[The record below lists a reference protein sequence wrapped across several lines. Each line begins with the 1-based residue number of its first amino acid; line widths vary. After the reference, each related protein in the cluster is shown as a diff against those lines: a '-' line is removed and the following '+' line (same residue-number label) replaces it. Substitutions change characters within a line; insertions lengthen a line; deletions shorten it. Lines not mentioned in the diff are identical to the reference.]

1 MIRVAR
7 VITRLN
13 IGGPSIQTVTLADR
27 LREHGF
33 DTLLIHGRLA
43 DGEGDMSYLL
53 RDRDVKTALVPSLQR
68 PVSPIADARAVA
80 GILRELKAFK
90 PQIVHTHTA
99 KAGTT
104 GRLAAIAYN
113 RLSSIR
119 ARTVHTYHGHSL
131 EGYFRHAGPFVAI
144 ERLLALATDQLIA
157 ISPRIES
164 ELRDRYRIGRPEQ
177 WTMVPLGFNLTP
189 LLAVDLAARAAA
201 RQALDLDADAPVI
214 TIVGRLTAIKQ
225 HELFLRVAHAV
236 HQQRPTAIFTIV
248 GDGERRREMEALA
261 ASLGLTNHVR
271 FYGWRQDLATIYGA
285 ANVCVLTSR
294 NEGTPVAVIE
304 ALAAGVPA
312 VATDVGG
319 VRDVL
324 NDPVLGATAPDG
336 DIDGLAAHV
345 LSALSPEM
353 QSPSAV
359 AARRASATARYGLDR
374 LVSDIADLYRALLAR

>member
-27 LREHGF
+27 LHEHGF

-53 RDRDVKTALVPSLQR
+53 RDRDVRTALVPALQR
-68 PVSPIADARAVA
+68 PVSPIADVRAVA
-80 GILRELKAFK
+80 GIFRQLMAFK

-104 GRLAAIAYN
+104 GRVAAIAYN
-113 RLSSIR
+113 RLSDVR

-144 ERLLALATDQLIA
+144 ERRLARATDQLIA

-164 ELRDRYRIGRPEQ
+164 ELRDRYRIGRPDQ
-177 WTMVPLGFNLTP
+177 WTMVPLGFNLEP
-189 LLAVDLAARAAA
+189 LLAVDPAARAAA
-201 RQALDLDADAPVI
+201 REALDLDPSAPVI

-225 HELFLRVAHAV
+225 HELFLRVAHRV
-236 HQQRPTAIFTIV
+236 HQRQPAAIFTIV
-248 GDGERRREMEALA
+248 GDGERRREMEALT
-261 ASLGLTNHVR
+261 ASLGLADHVR
-271 FYGWRQDLATIYGA
+271 FFGWRQDLATVYGA
-285 ANVCVLTSR
+285 ADVCVLTSR

-304 ALAAGVPA
+304 AMAAGVPA

-324 NDPVLGATAPDG
+324 CEPILGATAPDG
-336 DIDGLAAHV
+336 DVETLAAHV

-353 QSPSAV
+353 QSPAAI
-359 AARRASATARYGLDR
+359 AARRASAAQRYGLDR
-374 LVSDIADLYRALLAR
+374 LVNDISDLYRTLLAR